1 MNNKQSNLAIF
12 DLDNTLIRGDSDHAW
27 GEFVCEKGLVDIQ
40 TYRKKNDAFYDD
52 YMKGTLDIYSYLRF
66 SLSTLKGRKLEDLN
80 KIREEF
86 LKKHIEP
93 LKLSKAI
100 ELLKMHRDSG
110 DYLLIITATNSFIAN
125 PIADML
131 EVDDVLS
138 SEAEIKSGAY
148 TGEPLG
154 IPCFQEGKVQRLKIW
169 LKENSYSLK
178 NSFFYSDS
186 HNDIPLMK
194 IVDNPVAVDADE
206 KLNTYAFEKN
216 WPRIS
221 LRD

>member
-52 YMKGTLDIYSYLRF
+52 YMKGTLDISSYLRF

-100 ELLKMHRDSG
+100 KLLKMHRDSG

-169 LKENSYSLK
+169 LKENSYSLE

>member
-52 YMKGTLDIYSYLRF
+52 YMKGTLDISSYLRF

-154 IPCFQEGKVQRLKIW
+154 IPCFQEGKVQRLKVW

>member
-12 DLDNTLIRGDSDHAW
+12 DLDNTLIKGDSDHAW

-52 YMKGTLDIYSYLRF
+52 YMKGTLDISSYLRF

-138 SEAEIKSGAY
+138 REAEIKSGAY

-154 IPCFQEGKVQRLKIW
+154 IPCFQEGKVQRLKVW

>member
-1 MNNKQSNLAIF
+1 MNIKQSNLAIF
-12 DLDNTLIRGDSDHAW
+12 DLDNTLIEGDSDHAW
-27 GEFVCEKGLVDIQ
+27 GEFICEKGLVDTQ

-52 YMKGTLDIYSYLRF
+52 YMKGTLDILSYLRF
-66 SLSTLKGRKLEDLN
+66 SLSTLKGKKLEDLN
-80 KIREEF
+80 TIREEF
-86 LKKHIEP
+86 LKKYIEP

-100 ELLKMHRDSG
+100 ELLKRHRDSG

-131 EVDDVLS
+131 EVDGVLS
-138 SEAEIKSGAY
+138 SEAEIKSGVY
-148 TGEPLG
+148 TGEPFG
-154 IPCFQEGKVQRLKIW
+154 IPCFQEGKVERLKIW
-169 LKENSYSLK
+169 LRENSYSLK

-206 KLNTYAFEKN
+206 KLNIYAFKKN

>member
-52 YMKGTLDIYSYLRF
+52 YMKGTLDISSYLRF

>member
-52 YMKGTLDIYSYLRF
+52 YMKGTLDISSYLRF

-206 KLNTYAFEKN
+206 KLNKYAFEKN

>member
-40 TYRKKNDAFYDD
+40 SYRKKNDAFYDD
-52 YMKGTLDIYSYLRF
+52 YMKGTLDISSYLRF